1 VVAHTGRFESRPLFL
16 APYTASGRRGA
27 YLCRLWRRVCSSRT
41 CLALEGR
48 WRSPFRVGPHRRNRC
63 IDRHEHYRV
72 GWLAGITKRVKLCAG
87 MRFYSVRVTRGV
99 SQRSYRGAKYLRSA
113 KSFPVCGCSKIRE
126 LMCDIF
132 SEVGF
137 SREPTR
143 RILEFGV
150 VAVTGS
156 KRPLGCMVSSGL
168 LMASPQGTR
177 QASRCSP
184 EKYREGHPLRR
195 IGRLSECGSL
205 ARFYTTVLQGMS
217 VQAIDGATQAELM
230 AVMET
235 ALLSWPHKNK
245 QLN

>member
-1 VVAHTGRFESRPLFL
+1 
-16 APYTASGRRGA
+16 
-27 YLCRLWRRVCSSRT
+27 
-41 CLALEGR
+41 
-48 WRSPFRVGPHRRNRC
+48 
-63 IDRHEHYRV
+63 V

-168 LMASPQGTR
+168 LMASPQHNGVAAHVRKERAKLRAALQKSIEKDIRSGELDVSANAVLWPAFTR
-177 QASRCSP
+177 RSCRACLFKRLMAQ
-184 EKYREGHPLRR
+184 LRR
-195 IGRLSECGSL
+195 NLW
-205 ARFYTTVLQGMS
+205 Q
-217 VQAIDGATQAELM
+217 
-230 AVMET
+230 
-235 ALLSWPHKNK
+235 
-245 QLN
+245 